1 MREKATKII
10 TERIKKQIFE
20 ICLEL
25 NIQGKWALLFDE
37 LKQECNVIKAN
48 IHEIDQIIKG
58 NPLPLTDKN
67 LDNWSSGSS
76 SSNSG
81 SGSSPIETFF
91 IIVASPIWIPAA
103 VLALPFILL
112 GETIGNKID
121 IARYKKNKI
130 PYMNTLAEDIIKKFD
145 TRVIYTGIC
154 FKSLQKFMSS
164 LKEICEDIIPNQIK
178 ADQELLE
185 NISKENR
192 DSQTLVKEY
201 TPIELH
207 CKKTIAELLY
217 VKVKYFPDTPI
228 RILKEKGSIGK
239 GSYAEVHACVAEIG
253 GCKLKCAV
261 KRLTTALQQSD
272 RYLPLS
278 EAENMM

>member
-25 NIQGKWALLFDE
+25 NIQDKWTLLFNE
-37 LKQECNVIKAN
+37 LKQECNVINAN
-48 IHEIDQIIKG
+48 IHEIDQLIKG

-67 LDNWSSGSS
+67 LDNWSSGTSS
-76 SSNSG
+76 SKSG

-91 IIVASPIWIPAA
+91 IIVTSPIWIPAA

-112 GETIGNKID
+112 GETIGKKID
-121 IARYKKNKI
+121 IMRYKMNKI
-130 PYMNTLAEDIIKKFD
+130 SYMNTLAENIIKKYD
-145 TRVIYTGIC
+145 TNVIYNGLC
-154 FKSLQKFMSS
+154 LKLLQKFMSS

-192 DSQTLVKEY
+192 DSQTLLKEY
-201 TPIELH
+201 TPIELR
-207 CKKTIAELLY
+207 CKEIIGELLY
-217 VKVKYFPDTPI
+217 VKEKYFPDKPI
-228 RILKEKGSIGK
+228 RILKEKGFIGK
-239 GSYAEVHACVAEIG
+239 GSYAEVHACDAEIG
-253 GCKLKCAV
+253 GCKLECAV
-261 KRLTTALQQSD
+261 KRLTTALQHSD
-272 RYLPLS
+272 RYLPFS